1 MRTKILG
8 FNVPRKVKLEDFLF
22 FSSASPQML
31 CFLNYTQNKKK
42 GGPHVS
48 DVKVKHGK
56 QMGLNC
62 QNTVSADVISLMGT
76 HCSVI
81 SLD

>member
-1 MRTKILG
+1 M
-8 FNVPRKVKLEDFLF
+8 
-22 FSSASPQML
+22 
-31 CFLNYTQNKKK
+31 
-42 GGPHVS
+42 S

-62 QNTVSADVISLMGT
+62 QNTVSADVICLMGMY
-76 HCSVI
+76 CSVI

>member
-1 MRTKILG
+1 M
-8 FNVPRKVKLEDFLF
+8 
-22 FSSASPQML
+22 
-31 CFLNYTQNKKK
+31 
-42 GGPHVS
+42 S

-62 QNTVSADVISLMGT
+62 QNTVSADVICLMGM